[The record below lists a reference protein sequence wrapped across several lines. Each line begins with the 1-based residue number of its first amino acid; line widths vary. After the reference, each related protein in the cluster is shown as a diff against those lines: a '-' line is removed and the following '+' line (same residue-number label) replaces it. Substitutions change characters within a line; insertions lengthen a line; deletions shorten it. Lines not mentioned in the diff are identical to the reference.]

1 MDKFFSKINHID
13 KKKKKTHRALAM
25 LFKSFS
31 KSSKKIDIQPEN
43 LDCSHLVAVS
53 EVVQTGHS
61 NIPFFITKTHKIE
74 FPYQSK

>member
-13 KKKKKTHRALAM
+13 KKKNTHRALAM

-43 LDCSHLVAVS
+43 LDCSHLAAVS
-53 EVVQTGHS
+53 EVVQTGH
-61 NIPFFITKTHKIE
+61 
-74 FPYQSK
+74 